1 MTMEAVMLKLLIKDI
16 LKEQNHTTYW
26 LYKQFGLSYQNLS
39 KIMNNE
45 ASVIRFEPLDAL
57 CKILDYSICNLFEYI
72 LDDIKWPIHKS
83 LYFITLDPF
92 FFIPYPRILRL
103 IPLSQYRW
111 YIFTLR
117 RPQRAAPAVDRI

>member
-1 MTMEAVMLKLLIKDI
+1 MLKPLIKDI

-57 CKILDYSICNLFEYI
+57 CINI
-72 LDDIKWPIHKS
+72 
-83 LYFITLDPF
+83 
-92 FFIPYPRILRL
+92 RL
-103 IPLSQYRW
+103 SHM
-111 YIFTLR
+111 
-117 RPQRAAPAVDRI
+117 